1 MINTMMD
8 FTRSELIVCL
18 NNIGINSDSYGE
30 PIHDE
35 LPFTLGKVYQSL
47 ETPFKGVY
55 KIVGDDNLM
64 YVVNK
69 NSFTTLQLWREHK
82 IDLILK

>member
-1 MINTMMD
+1 MKETL
-8 FTRSELIVCL
+8 TELGKKLPSVQFSKGDI
-18 NNIGINSDSYGE
+18 SDSYGE

-55 KIVGDDNLM
+55 KIIGDDNLM

-69 NSFTTLQLWREHK
+69 NSFTTLQLCREHK

>member
-1 MINTMMD
+1 MMD
-8 FTRSELIVCL
+8 FTRSELIVCV
-18 NNIGINSDSYGE
+18 NNIEISSDSYGE

-35 LPFTLGKVYQSL
+35 LPFTPGKVYQSI
-47 ETPFKGVY
+47 ETTFQGVY

-64 YVVNK
+64 YIVHK
-69 NSFTTLQLWREHK
+69 NCFTKLQLWREHK